1 MLHWQDNRHS
11 QPLQFQLRGLDV
23 LGPASVS
30 EAGSTA
36 FEPGAEGSHSAE
48 NATERTHSFLA
59 ALAKREGGQTMS
71 DYALVLGVIMLAVLV
86 AIGALSVAITGHFTS
101 VTTSIDGLLP

>member
-1 MLHWQDNRHS
+1 MLHWQHNRHS

-36 FEPGAEGSHSAE
+36 FEPGAEGTHSTQ
-48 NATERTHSFLA
+48 NTWERTQSFLA
-59 ALAKREGGQTMS
+59 ALAKREAGQTMS
-71 DYALVLGVIMLAVLV
+71 EYAVVLGVIMLTVIT
-86 AIGALSVAITGHFTS
+86 AIGVLSVAITGHFTS
-101 VTTSIDGLLP
+101 VTTMINGLLP

>member
-36 FEPGAEGSHSAE
+36 FEPGAEGTHSAE
-48 NATERTHSFLA
+48 NAMGRTYNFLA
-59 ALAKREGGQTMS
+59 TLAKREAGQTMS
-71 DYALVLGVIMLAVLV
+71 EYALVLGVVMLAVLA

-101 VTTSIDGLLP
+101 VTTAINGLLP